1 MSTIVRKDPATELA
15 PAPDISNGVRLVRV
29 PQDYLHNHLRIY
41 SCQHKIEQLAFWPAV
56 VYDSVADF
64 LCNAPTDHFKMLG
77 IEEGKAINYSGLKS
91 KSVVRLLAWN
101 NDKRITEPEYI
112 AVNNDNS
119 ITNIYSFAD
128 DSMEG
133 IEEIFSLVRKEF
145 KHNDN
150 PYDNNHGAWG
160 VRKYIDK
167 FFQAMQEAER
177 IRHQAAEI
185 LGRSII
191 QGTFTSTPIQ
201 YHKRVFLMR
210 LRNID
215 NSLLGYWPVVVYNNM
230 DELFHD
236 MPQKNSR
243 QNTTCIRINRDE
255 MYRRFIAI
263 SDPTITYDFWGMWK
277 DQFVYCRYLAVG
289 VECDEWGNEC
299 DKWGDHLQYLPFHA
313 PNGLAKLDCQEKILN
328 FQDNVVELAKV
339 CDERIEKNSNGSK
352 EDKQDLN
359 YLMRLR
365 KATNVASE
373 LIAKSLADC
382 NEHSDSPSSL
392 NACSSKCTSNG
403 NGLNNDAVC
412 ISSCDSKA
420 TASSNNS
427 NDEEYTPNE
436 TLLDAFEEDNDSV
449 PSPNNDVVP
458 ESVDTVEGSVSIASR
473 SSSGPQTKASFHK
486 GKGRNQKCSVKRRRR
501 SRKKKSGSRLV
512 WNKNSTNTTKARND
526 RTCLIDAVHALLS
539 ADEQLNAA
547 TVYKAM
553 ESKLAPEGDTSI
565 ESVNEALT
573 EFGMVLRPVTGQYRK
588 EGGLPYHLLQEHDCK
603 LVINIKL
610 TNTQGQTMNHSVA
623 WDGNIIH
630 DHPKICIVNR
640 TTDREYWDSSNA
652 VFHKLYPKKFFS
664 SWQITNVF
672 LLETF
677 RELG

>member
-1 MSTIVRKDPATELA
+1 MSVVEQADPAIAA
-15 PAPDISNGVRLVRV
+15 PGVSDGVCFVRV
-29 PQDYLHNHLRIY
+29 PHDSLPQHLRIY
-41 SCQHKIEQLAFWPAV
+41 SCQHKIETLAFWPAV

-64 LCNAPTDHFKMLG
+64 LCNAPADHFKMLG
-77 IEEGKAINYSGLKS
+77 IEEGKAINYSGFKS

-167 FFQAMQEAER
+167 FFQAMQEAES

-243 QNTTCIRINRDE
+243 QNTTCIQINRDE

-263 SDPTITYDFWGMWK
+263 SDPTITNDFWDMWK
-277 DQFVYCRYLAVG
+277 DQFVYCRLLAVG
-289 VECDEWGNEC
+289 DECDEWGNEC

-313 PNGLAKLDCQEKILN
+313 HDGLAKLDCQEKILN
-328 FQDNVVELAKV
+328 FQDNVVELAKG
-339 CDERIEKNSNGSK
+339 CDERIKKTSNGSE
-352 EDKQDLN
+352 EDKQGLN
-359 YLMRLR
+359 YLMKLR

-382 NEHSDSPSSL
+382 NENSDSPSSL
-392 NACSSKCTSNG
+392 NACSSKCTSHG
-403 NGLNNDAVC
+403 NGLNDAVC

-427 NDEEYTPNE
+427 NAEEYTPNE
-436 TLLDAFEEDNDSV
+436 TLLDAFGEDDDSA
-449 PSPNNDVVP
+449 PSPNNDDALADDLVCDPCVDEV
-458 ESVDTVEGSVSIASR
+458 ESQLSSVSQGTPS
-473 SSSGPQTKASFHK
+473 PQVNAPK
-486 GKGRNQKCSVKRRRR
+486 GQ
-501 SRKKKSGSRLV
+501 
-512 WNKNSTNTTKARND
+512 
-526 RTCLIDAVHALLS
+526 
-539 ADEQLNAA
+539 
-547 TVYKAM
+547 
-553 ESKLAPEGDTSI
+553 
-565 ESVNEALT
+565 
-573 EFGMVLRPVTGQYRK
+573 
-588 EGGLPYHLLQEHDCK
+588 
-603 LVINIKL
+603 
-610 TNTQGQTMNHSVA
+610 
-623 WDGNIIH
+623 
-630 DHPKICIVNR
+630 
-640 TTDREYWDSSNA
+640 
-652 VFHKLYPKKFFS
+652 PKKRKS
-664 SWQITNVF
+664 RTKGSKKHDI
-672 LLETF
+672 
-677 RELG
+677 RRA